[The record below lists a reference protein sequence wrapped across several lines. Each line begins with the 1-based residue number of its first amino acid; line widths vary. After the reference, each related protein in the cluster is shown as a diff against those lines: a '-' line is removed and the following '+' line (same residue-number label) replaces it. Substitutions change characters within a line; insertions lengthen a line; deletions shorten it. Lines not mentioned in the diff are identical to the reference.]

1 MKKNNI
7 NRNEYFI
14 GVLSTGNMDTN
25 DIELALKKIKNKK
38 KPKSIDILF
47 HPGGVKNYKTI
58 KWTNKHIFHNF
69 YSSKNRDKEL
79 NVLKSNV
86 LKNLIEKYETIFN
99 N

>member
-14 GVLSTGNMDTN
+14 GVLSTGDMQTK

-47 HPGGVKNYKTI
+47 HPGGVKNHKTI
-58 KWTNKHIFHNF
+58 QWTNKNIFHNF
-69 YSSKNRDKEL
+69 YSSKSRNNEL
-79 NVLKSNV
+79 NILKSNV